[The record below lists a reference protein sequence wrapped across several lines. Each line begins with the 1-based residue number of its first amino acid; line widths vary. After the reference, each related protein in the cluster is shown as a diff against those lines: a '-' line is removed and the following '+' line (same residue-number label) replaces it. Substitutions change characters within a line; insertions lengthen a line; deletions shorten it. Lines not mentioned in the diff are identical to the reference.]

1 MIPGRNTLGFDM
13 GNQWPVVAFVSS
25 SLFLEGEGEGEGVQ
39 PGGAFA
45 YWENKWSPFYLFIVT
60 SRCPPVKAAV
70 N

>member
-25 SLFLEGEGEGEGVQ
+25 SLFLEVEGGGEGGGVQ

-45 YWENKWSPFYLFIVT
+45 YWENKWSPFY
-60 SRCPPVKAAV
+60 
-70 N
+70 